1 MKAWFQRLMQGRYGN
16 DELNRF
22 LSIITLILCLISVVT
37 RLTIL
42 NSIALALMVLV
53 LFRMMSRN
61 TNKRIQ
67 ENSAYWAVKNLFM
80 QKINHVQ
87 SRMRMQKTYRIY
99 KCPSCKKEV
108 RVPKGKGN
116 ITIHCPACHQSF
128 KKKT

>member
-22 LSIITLILCLISVVT
+22 LSIITLVLCLLSVVT
-37 RLTIL
+37 RITLL
-42 NSIALALMVLV
+42 NSVALALMVLV

-61 TNKRIQ
+61 TAKRIQ
-67 ENSAYWAVKNLFM
+67 ENSAYWSVKHILM
-80 QKINHVQ
+80 QKIKSFQ
-87 SRMRMQKTYRIY
+87 SRMSMRKTYRFY
-99 KCPSCKKEV
+99 KCPACKKEM
-108 RVPKGKGN
+108 RVPRGKGN